1 MKKLLIASILL
12 LMILLIY
19 QQVFLKRPLS
29 QLPGTGV
36 RIVSLSPTL
45 TETLFELGEGEQI
58 VGVTN
63 YCTYPDAAGSKT
75 KVGDLVNPDL
85 EKILQ
90 LRPSVVFAEHWSST
104 KIVNRLKSLNLNV
117 IEVHSPGSIDEI
129 YQSIETV
136 GKDVGKTSQA
146 QQIVANMRKRVEA
159 VTRRAENFRRRPGI
173 YIEIDLP
180 TWTVGRASYTH
191 EAVTL
196 CGVRNIFGDVD
207 KPALL
212 VSQEAVIQRNPDVIL
227 SFEATADQIRARP
240 GWGTI
245 DAVRKGKI
253 IDHFNRDLFSRG
265 NSRLVQGMEEFQA
278 RLEALMRQ

>member
-1 MKKLLIASILL
+1 MA
-12 LMILLIY
+12 LLIY
-19 QQVFLKRPLS
+19 QQVFLKRPVP

-63 YCTYPDAAGSKT
+63 YCTYPAAAQVKA

-90 LRPSVVFAEHWSST
+90 LRPSVVFAERWSST
-104 KIVNRLKSLNLNV
+104 KIVNRLRSLNLNV
-117 IEVHSPGSIDEI
+117 VEVPSPSSIDEI
-129 YQSIETV
+129 YQLIETV
-136 GKDVGKTSQA
+136 GEGVGKIHRA
-146 QQIVANMRKRVEA
+146 QEIVANMRKRIEA
-159 VTRRAENFRRRPGI
+159 VIQRAENFPWRPSI

-180 TWTVGRASYTH
+180 TWTVGRTSYTH
-191 EAVTL
+191 DAVTL
-196 CGVRNIFGDVD
+196 CGVRNIFGDVN

-212 VSQEAVIQRNPDVIL
+212 VSQEEIIHRNPDVIL

-240 GWGTI
+240 GWGAI
-245 DAVRKGKI
+245 NAVRDGKI

-265 NSRLVQGMEEFQA
+265 NFRLVQGMEEFQD
-278 RLEALMRQ
+278 RLEALRKM